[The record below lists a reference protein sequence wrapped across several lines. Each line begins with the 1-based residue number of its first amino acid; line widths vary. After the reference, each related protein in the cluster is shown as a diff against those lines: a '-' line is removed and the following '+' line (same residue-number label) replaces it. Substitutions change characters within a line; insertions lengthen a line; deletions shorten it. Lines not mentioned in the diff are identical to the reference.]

1 MFLEGV
7 EKGTEISTS
16 MCAFLVR
23 SLAPRSQ
30 PLLRQCRGL
39 HFTPEGKSRF
49 CRVVPGQQPSGFVLE
64 RESRGVLMLLK
75 QLLTNPLS
83 LAPVLLLEVSGAP
96 SSQAF

>member
-23 SLAPRSQ
+23 SLAPRCQ
-30 PLLRQCRGL
+30 PSLLRQCRGP

-64 RESRGVLMLLK
+64 RESRGVLLLLK
-75 QLLTNPLS
+75 QLLTNPLY
-83 LAPVLLLEVSGAP
+83 
-96 SSQAF
+96 F